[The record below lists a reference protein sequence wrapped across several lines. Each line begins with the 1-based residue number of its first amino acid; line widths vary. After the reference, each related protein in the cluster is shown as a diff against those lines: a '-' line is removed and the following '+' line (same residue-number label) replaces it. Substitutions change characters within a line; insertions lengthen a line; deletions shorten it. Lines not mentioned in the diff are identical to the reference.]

1 MRLQIC
7 PDGTLGARMASA
19 AMTFNYEAFNAQ
31 QAALADQQ
39 EHYHEV
45 REANARKQRIGKQ
58 KKVAK
63 LNKEYAQLMDA
74 WTTEKTFETFCR
86 LEDIEEILVKI
97 LG

>member
-1 MRLQIC
+1 MRVQIC

-19 AMTFNYEAFNAQ
+19 VVAFNYEAFNVQ

-39 EHYHEV
+39 EHYHEI
-45 REANARKQRIGKQ
+45 REAKARKQRIWKQ
-58 KKVAK
+58 KKVVK

-74 WTTEKTFETFCR
+74 WATEKTFETFCR
-86 LEDIEEILVKI
+86 LEDIEETLVKI